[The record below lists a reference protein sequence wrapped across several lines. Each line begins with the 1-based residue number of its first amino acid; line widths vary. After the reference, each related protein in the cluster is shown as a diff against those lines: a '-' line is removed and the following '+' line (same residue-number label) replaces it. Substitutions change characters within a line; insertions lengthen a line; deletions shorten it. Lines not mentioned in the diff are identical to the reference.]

1 MTSDPAIAAEVDALA
16 EVCADAYEDAR
27 EMILALRDTDRS
39 DRGLAEGL
47 RDFLGKGSGR
57 VSPRKAPTMV
67 SSATRG
73 VLAPGA
79 TALVVYEHELFG
91 EGIAARLRDRGAQP
105 PSWRV
110 RTARRCPASWRSIRR

>member
-16 EVCADAYEDAR
+16 EVCADAYE
-27 EMILALRDTDRS
+27 MILALRDADRS

-67 SSATRG
+67 SSATSG

-79 TALVVYEHELFG
+79 YGTG
-91 EGIAARLRDRGAQP
+91 RLRA
-105 PSWRV
+105 
-110 RTARRCPASWRSIRR
+110 